1 MKVLVADAIDQK
13 GIDKLKEFADVVVDT
28 SITPEQL
35 KETIKE
41 YDGIAVR
48 SRTKMTADIIEA
60 ADNLKIIGRAG
71 VGVDNIDLDAA
82 TKRGIMVVN
91 APESTSITVAE
102 HTMGL
107 MLSVARKI
115 AIADKS
121 TKEGKWE
128 KKLFKGMELKG
139 KTLGVIGMG
148 RIGSQVVKRCK
159 AFEMSAMA
167 YDPYLPPEVAQDMGV
182 KLTDLDDVLKNADV
196 ITIHVPLT
204 PETTHL
210 ISTEQF
216 AIMKENAI
224 IINCARGGIIDENA
238 LYHALKDGEIGGAA
252 LDVYEEE
259 PAKENKLFELDN
271 IVCTPHIAASTRE
284 AQKGA
289 AIIIA
294 DEIKDLYDG
303 KTPNNVIN
311 MPRMNNSDF
320 EDSSKYLELSQKL
333 GSFIS
338 QSINGQVKEVSV
350 IYGGKIG
357 ELKNKEI
364 FTRSVLQGLLNPILS
379 SPVTVVNAPAVA
391 ESRGISVTEGS
402 KKDAK
407 GYDSFIK
414 VTGKSDND
422 EFSAEGTVL
431 HEPKILK
438 VNDYWVDVKPEG
450 HMFIARYKDVPGTIG
465 TIGTKLGE
473 ANINVGVMQIG
484 RDTVGGN
491 AVMILTVDHEIPE
504 DILKELSEL
513 ENVHDAVKIKL

>member
-13 GIDKLKEFADVVVDT
+13 GIDKLEEFADVVVDT
-28 SITPEQL
+28 SITPEEL
-35 KETIKE
+35 KKTIKD
-41 YDGIAVR
+41 YDGIAIR

-60 ADNLKIIGRAG
+60 ADNLKIIARAG
-71 VGVDNIDLDAA
+71 VGVDNVDVEAA
-82 TKRGIMVVN
+82 TKKGIMVVN

-128 KKLFKGMELKG
+128 KKLFKGIELRG

-159 AFEMSAMA
+159 AFEMEAMA
-167 YDPYLPPEVAQDMGV
+167 YDPYLPPEVAQKMGV
-182 KLTDLDDVLKNADV
+182 KLTDLDDVLEHADV

-204 PETTHL
+204 PETNHL

-216 AIMKENAI
+216 EIMKDNAI
-224 IINCARGGIIDENA
+224 IINCARGGIIDEEA
-238 LYHALKDGEIGGAA
+238 LYDALKNNKIGGAA
-252 LDVYEEE
+252 LDVYEQE
-259 PAKENKLFELDN
+259 PPEDNKLMTLDN
-271 IVCTPHIAASTRE
+271 IVCTPHIAASTKE

-294 DEIKDLYDG
+294 DEIEDLYNG
-303 KTPNNVIN
+303 KTPNNIIN
-311 MPRMNNSDF
+311 MPRMNNSEL
-320 EDSSKYLELSQKL
+320 EDSAKYLELAEKL

-357 ELKNKEI
+357 ELNNKEL
-364 FTRSVLQGLLNPILS
+364 FTRTVLQGLLNPILS

-391 ESRGISVTEGS
+391 ESRGISVTEGTQS
-402 KKDAK
+402 DAK

-414 VTGKSDND
+414 VTGKSEND

-431 HEPKILK
+431 LEPKILK
-438 VNDYWVDVKPEG
+438 VNNYWVDVKPEG

-473 ANINVGVMQIG
+473 AKINVGVMQIG

-504 DILKELSEL
+504 EILKELSEL
-513 ENVHDAVKIKL
+513 ENVHEAVKIQL

>member
-224 IINCARGGIIDENA
+224 ILNCARGGIIDEDA
-238 LYHALKDGEIGGAA
+238 LLEALKNNRIYGAGIDA
-252 LDVYEEE
+252 FSEE
-259 PAKENKLFELDN
+259 PPANKEWYTLENVV
-271 IVCTPHIAASTRE
+271 IGSHSAASTL
-284 AQKGA
+284 GA
-289 AIIIA
+289 TKAM
-294 DEIKDLYDG
+294 G
-303 KTPNNVIN
+303 
-311 MPRMNNSDF
+311 RM
-320 EDSSKYLELSQKL
+320 
-333 GSFIS
+333 
-338 QSINGQVKEVSV
+338 
-350 IYGGKIG
+350 
-357 ELKNKEI
+357 
-364 FTRSVLQGLLNPILS
+364 
-379 SPVTVVNAPAVA
+379 
-391 ESRGISVTEGS
+391 
-402 KKDAK
+402 
-407 GYDSFIK
+407 
-414 VTGKSDND
+414 
-422 EFSAEGTVL
+422 
-431 HEPKILK
+431 
-438 VNDYWVDVKPEG
+438 
-450 HMFIARYKDVPGTIG
+450 
-465 TIGTKLGE
+465 
-473 ANINVGVMQIG
+473 
-484 RDTVGGN
+484 
-491 AVMILTVDHEIPE
+491 
-504 DILKELSEL
+504 
-513 ENVHDAVKIKL
+513 AVKNLFESLGI